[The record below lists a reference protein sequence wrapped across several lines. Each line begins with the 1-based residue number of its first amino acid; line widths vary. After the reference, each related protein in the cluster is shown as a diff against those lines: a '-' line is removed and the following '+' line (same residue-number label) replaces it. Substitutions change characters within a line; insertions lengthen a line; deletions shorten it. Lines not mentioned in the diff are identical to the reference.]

1 MQANEASTDVIIV
14 GAGPVGLFAVFQ
26 LGLAKL
32 KAHVVDILDRPG
44 GQCAELYPEK
54 PIYDIPS
61 VPVCTGQELTDR
73 LLEQIKPFEP
83 SFHFGEMAASLDKA
97 QDGKWRLT
105 TDTGKVLV
113 APVLVV
119 AAGGGSF
126 VPKRPPIPGIEA
138 YEGSGVF
145 YAVRKIEQFR
155 GKRIVIAG
163 GGDSALDWTVNLAP
177 IAQSLTLVH
186 RRPEFRAAPDTVD
199 KMRALEAQGLVKFEL
214 GQPSDLKGNGGRL
227 EAVVIKRPDGAL
239 AELATDALLPF
250 FGLTMKLGPI
260 ADFGLNLNENLIPV
274 DTEKFETSTQAI
286 FAIGDINTYPG
297 KLKLIL
303 SGFHEA
309 ALMAQAAYR
318 YVHPDKTLRFQY
330 TTSSSEL
337 QRLLKVA

>member
-1 MQANEASTDVIIV
+1 MQANEAYTDVIVV

-32 KAHVVDILDRPG
+32 KTHLVDILDRPG

-83 SFHFGEMAASLDKA
+83 VFHFGEMAASLDKTE
-97 QDGKWRLT
+97 DGKWRLT
-105 TDTGKVLV
+105 TDSGKVLIG
-113 APVLVV
+113 PVIVV

-138 YEGSGVF
+138 FEATGVF
-145 YAVRKIEQFR
+145 YAVRKIDQFR

-177 IAQSLTLVH
+177 IAQSLTLIH
-186 RRPEFRAAPDTVD
+186 RRPEFRAAPDTVG
-199 KMRALEAQGLVKFEL
+199 KMRALEEKGLVKFEI
-214 GQPSDLKGNGGRL
+214 GQPAALKGSDGTL
-227 EAVVIKRPDGAL
+227 EAVVVKRQDGSTF
-239 AELATDALLPF
+239 ELEADALLPF
-250 FGLTMKLGPI
+250 YGLTMKLGPI
-260 ADFGLNLNENLIPV
+260 ANFGLNLNENLIPV
-274 DTEKFETSTQAI
+274 DTEKFETTTPSI
-286 FAIGDINTYPG
+286 FAIGDINNYPG

-309 ALMAQAAYR
+309 ALMAQAAHR